1 MDGKGRRGIGR
12 GWREG
17 AKGGDRVGKGGGVRL
32 GYLSAGAPGFLV
44 TPARGAPVTN
54 VSQTLESHFSRRHS
68 QTFGGLFRVSNQS
81 LLVCATEVTTLLRY
95 TNMFIIT
102 SIIISDGRPA
112 LHLLRFRCLRKLRI
126 ALYTMN
132 YDGDASCC

>member
-1 MDGKGRRGIGR
+1 MEGGSERRRQGRER
-12 GWREG
+12 
-17 AKGGDRVGKGGGVRL
+17 GGVRL

-44 TPARGAPVTN
+44 TPARGAPLTN